1 MCFFRKKR
9 KKKQSLKFTDFPQS
23 WKDLLERHLPFYRSL
38 LPDEK
43 TDFEQRVLHFLNT
56 TRITGIKTT
65 VEDEDCVLIG
75 ASAIV
80 PIWAFPGWEYHNL
93 QEVLLYPKH
102 FDENHNIGSK
112 SKAILGMVGYG
123 YMEGKMILSKYS
135 LWHGFKNKTDKQN
148 TAIHEFVHL
157 LDKADGKI
165 DGILGTI
172 HEREMALPWISLMEE
187 KIKEIRENKSDIRAY
202 GGTSHEEFLAV
213 TSEYFFERPKLLEK
227 KHPVLYEYME
237 MMFGQELA
245 DQKLVKKAKPV
256 QHWDPCPCDSGKKFR
271 NCCGLD

>member
-1 MCFFRKKR
+1 MCFLKKKKR
-9 KKKQSLKFTDFPQS
+9 PSKPTERTDFPKS
-23 WKDLLERHLPFYRSL
+23 WKDLLNKQLPFYRSL
-38 LPDEK
+38 GSEEK
-43 TDFEQRVLHFLNT
+43 SHFESRVLRFINT
-56 TRITGIKTT
+56 TKITGIKTS
-65 VEDEDCVLIG
+65 VEDEDSVLIG

-80 PIWAFPGWEYHNL
+80 PIFAFPHWEYHNL

-102 FDENHNIGSK
+102 FDENHTIGSK
-112 SKAILGMVGYG
+112 KKAILGMVGYG

-157 LDKADGKI
+157 LDKADGAI
-165 DGILGTI
+165 DGVLGTLR
-172 HEREMALPWISLMEE
+172 ERDVVLPWIELMEE
-187 KIKEIRENKSDIRAY
+187 KIKEIREGKSDIRAY
-202 GGTSHEEFLAV
+202 GATNHEEFLAV

-245 DQKLVKKAKPV
+245 DKKLVKKAKAT
-256 QHWDPCPCDSGKKFR
+256 QHWDPCPCESGKKFR
-271 NCCGLD
+271 NCCNRV

>member
-1 MCFFRKKR
+1 MCFF
-9 KKKQSLKFTDFPQS
+9 KKKKPALKYTNFPAS
-23 WKDLLERHLPFYRSL
+23 WKKLLNEHLPFYRSL
-38 LPDEK
+38 KPDEK
-43 TDFEQRVLHFLNT
+43 QHFEERVLQFLNT
-56 TRITGIKTT
+56 TKITGIKTT
-65 VEDEDCVLIG
+65 VDDEDLALIG

-80 PIWAFPGWEYHNL
+80 PIFAFPRWEYHNL

-102 FDENHNIGSK
+102 FDENHTIGSK

-157 LDKADGKI
+157 LDKADGEI
-165 DGILGTI
+165 DGVLGTL
-172 HEREMALPWISLMEE
+172 HERDLALPWITLMEE

-202 GGTSHEEFLAV
+202 GGTNHEEFLAV

-237 MMFGQELA
+237 LMFGQELA
-245 DQKLVKKAKPV
+245 DRNLVKKAKV
-256 QHWDPCPCDSGKKFR
+256 TQHWDPCPCDSGKKFR
-271 NCCGLD
+271 VCCNRK